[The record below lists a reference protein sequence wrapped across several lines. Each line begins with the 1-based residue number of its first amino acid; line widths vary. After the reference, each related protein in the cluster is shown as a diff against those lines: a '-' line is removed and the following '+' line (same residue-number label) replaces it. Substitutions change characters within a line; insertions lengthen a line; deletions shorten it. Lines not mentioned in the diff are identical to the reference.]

1 MTFLSG
7 KSYTILSL
15 IIFITILK
23 HNYHSL
29 IAYYTLLLSLNLIY
43 QNRTWALNQIQI
55 IPMDLK
61 AGVRLVLSSYYGWN
75 GHDDREVSE
84 KWHIRTKKIIPIK
97 RTWTEKECLAMR

>member
-1 MTFLSG
+1 
-7 KSYTILSL
+7 
-15 IIFITILK
+15 
-23 HNYHSL
+23 
-29 IAYYTLLLSLNLIY
+29 
-43 QNRTWALNQIQI
+43 
-55 IPMDLK
+55 MDLK